1 MLAHLQAIES
11 LWSSLGYTIHRWT
24 ASTITEQ
31 YVVLSASGW
40 GVDPERPV
48 SGLSESFSAEV
59 RVMAVAATCDGASI
73 MLGRMRA
80 LAPSRA
86 PKKLTVAG
94 RSATIQFVRS
104 EFLDVDRST
113 VIAGTSLNPAYGVD
127 TYLLTS
133 DPA

>member
-1 MLAHLQAIES
+1 MLTHLQAIES

-24 ASTITEQ
+24 APAVTEQ
-31 YVVLSASGW
+31 YVVLSAPGW
-40 GVDPERPV
+40 GGDPERSV
-48 SGLSESFSAEV
+48 AGLSESFAAEV
-59 RVMAVAATCDGASI
+59 RVMAVAATCDGVAI

-86 PKKLTVAG
+86 PKKLTVAS
-94 RSATIQFVRS
+94 RAASLQFVRS